1 MYPGVPVVWD
11 EEVRRSMTAL
21 KSSDYDTAI
30 RAALA
35 AQAPHRAT
43 ELLLEAYGKEIL
55 SFLFARLR
63 NTSDAQDAFSA
74 FAEDVWTGL
83 PEFGFRC
90 SVRTWSYTLA
100 RNAAA
105 RLAASPERRPARN
118 VTLSNLG
125 EISALVDRL
134 RTTTDV
140 FQRTDVKDRFQALR
154 EQLSPDDQMLLVLRV
169 DRGLSFRE
177 LALAMSGNVE
187 LPEADIAREAA
198 RLRKAFERVKAELR
212 ALAEQAGLLAR
223 DD

>member
-1 MYPGVPVVWD
+1 
-11 EEVRRSMTAL
+11 MTAH
-21 KSSDYDTAI
+21 KGSEYDTAI
-30 RAALA
+30 RAALDA
-35 AQAPHRAT
+35 NAPHHAT
-43 ELLLEAYGKEIL
+43 ELLLDAYGKEIL

-63 NTSDAQDAFSA
+63 NASDAQDAFSS

-83 PEFGFRC
+83 PGFGFRC
-90 SVRTWSYTLA
+90 SIRTWSYTLA

-105 RLAASPERRPARN
+105 RLMASPERRHARN
-118 VTLSNLG
+118 LTLSNLG

-134 RTTTDV
+134 RSATDV

-187 LPEADIAREAA
+187 LPEADLAREAA
-198 RLRKAFERVKAELR
+198 RLRKTFERVKAELR
-212 ALAEQAGLLAR
+212 AFAEQAGLLAR